1 MTNLTQ
7 KFELH
12 YYLKDNSHAMNAFV
26 RNKAEKDFLE
36 AVKRIGELLD
46 SELQIETE
54 AYQEGGL
61 IEILTFSGFIIDRVL
76 NYLSP
81 ALNDIITHYATRD
94 TQSEKLDNKIKE
106 LTIKNL
112 ELDSK
117 KKELEIEE
125 QINKKLDDKLTK
137 KYISNF
143 YKKIDA
149 YKKVEK
155 IGYKSVEKDA
165 TEYIVERKDFK
176 SFILHDD
183 ITISEDDDA
192 MIEIISPVLK
202 EGKYNWRGKYKNEK
216 IKLVSGVKE
225 QDTNINEVAYIT
237 RTNSELI
244 NLIQK
249 LDDFDCS
256 KNIDE
261 VFGLSLD
268 IYKTFISDK
277 KDDFKSLLSFKNF
290 CIEKYRNKI
299 ITNCCPT
306 LIFGNQLKINE
317 KGFLESYY
325 DDKKIDITP
334 DKAKKLWKIL
344 FENQEV
350 IGLIKDSS
358 IQLYIGKF
366 IKTEIINSATNTLEK
381 FIYQIHDYKE
391 EENKYRLYF
400 KDIIT
405 KQIGKSNKLYIL
417 EDIEKLPFINEE
429 DIQNGRN

>member
-36 AVKRIGELLD
+36 AVKRIGALLD
-46 SELQIETE
+46 SELNIETE

-61 IEILTFSGFIIDRVL
+61 KEFIVIGGIVLGF
-76 NYLSP
+76 LSP
-81 ALNDIITHYATRD
+81 SINDIITHYATQD
-94 TQSEKLDNKIKE
+94 TQTEALDKKVKE
-106 LTIKNL
+106 ATLKNL

-183 ITISEDDDA
+183 VTISEDDDG

-202 EGKYNWRGKYKNEK
+202 EGKYNWRGRYKNEK
-216 IKLVSGVKE
+216 V
-225 QDTNINEVAYIT
+225 
-237 RTNSELI
+237 
-244 NLIQK
+244 
-249 LDDFDCS
+249 DFSMADS
-256 KNIDE
+256 K
-261 VFGLSLD
+261 
-268 IYKTFISDK
+268 
-277 KDDFKSLLSFKNF
+277 FK
-290 CIEKYRNKI
+290 
-299 ITNCCPT
+299 
-306 LIFGNQLKINE
+306 
-317 KGFLESYY
+317 
-325 DDKKIDITP
+325 
-334 DKAKKLWKIL
+334 
-344 FENQEV
+344 QEV
-350 IGLIKDSS
+350 IEGKHKFSNGSLINCHLEIKVTFDEFGDEKSR
-358 IQLYIGKF
+358 IYRVLQVFGTQELELGELKLREAGK
-366 IKTEIINSATNTLEK
+366 KRNQQKWLNEH
-381 FIYQIHDYKE
+381 Q
-391 EENKYRLYF
+391 
-400 KDIIT
+400 
-405 KQIGKSNKLYIL
+405 KSLFD
-417 EDIEKLPFINEE
+417 DIEE
-429 DIQNGRN
+429 